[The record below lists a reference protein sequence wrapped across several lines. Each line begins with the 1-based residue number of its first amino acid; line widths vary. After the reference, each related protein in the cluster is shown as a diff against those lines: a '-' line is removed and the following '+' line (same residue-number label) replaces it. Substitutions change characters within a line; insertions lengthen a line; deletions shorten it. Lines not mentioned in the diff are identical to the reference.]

1 MRLRSGVLGLTSS
14 DTCRK
19 VHGRDHDVSPACDDA
34 IFFAEEHIY
43 SQTQI
48 AGHGM
53 IMTCLGVHE
62 ERI

>member
-1 MRLRSGVLGLTSS
+1 MLVERCMVVTMMPPQLV
-14 DTCRK
+14 
-19 VHGRDHDVSPACDDA
+19 DDA

-53 IMTCLGVHE
+53 IMTCHGVHE
-62 ERI
+62 ERF